1 MNAINGKFGLE
12 ASTKINTAFRIE
24 PHDRVTIE
32 GTAYR
37 YIGHSGDLISL
48 QRADGQGL
56 IDQYRLGT
64 LARLS
69 ATGRIKHEVEY
80 YLPDD
85 LKTVTAFRDDDF
97 QVSDLSPEEKQRFHI
112 CHAQMQALDEMV
124 TEGIIR
130 PATAEIEMF
139 RKELEERAIPYLAKV
154 ATEHD
159 MLAREV
165 GREQGG
171 IAKVP
176 KKRGGRR
183 TESIEFYSSDYLRK
197 LYASYKKHGPK
208 TLVDKLCKSGN
219 RTRSFTPEEQ
229 ALLMDIIQGSYLTTE
244 RKSIKATVV
253 DVQRGFDKENKRR
266 AAEEL
271 VPPRAQLRVPG
282 RDAVRGVIK
291 RLGRFRVMVARYG
304 HQHAMKKL
312 RPVGKGLDISRP
324 GERVEIDEWKIDLIS
339 YLNAPRLREAL
350 GEDFIEAIGLDKE
363 KARWWL
369 AAAIDCRTRIILGA
383 KLTRNPTSSAARE
396 CLRMVVSD
404 KGQFSDAV
412 GAPIPWTQAVVPET
426 LVADNGSAFKS
437 EIFSN
442 CCLDLQIAILR
453 TIAGIPGMR
462 GTIERVFETAGLDLM
477 PRLKGRTFSN
487 PQERGDYK
495 ASDRACLDAEDV
507 AFVLIRW
514 IVDIYHNT
522 PHEGLGGR
530 TPLEQWEADMQDGNY
545 PLRALPDTHSK
556 RLAFGDETRRKVSR
570 EGVRIMG
577 IQYHNPQLAMH
588 FLERETQMVDI
599 RWDTDDLGAVDA
611 FIGGKWIELHAV
623 HDRLNGVNLHV
634 WLKARKALRA
644 RSASRKKW
652 NQETVFKAI
661 DDIEALVKDRSI
673 LFGVVDTTYSKE
685 RLEKLERDL
694 FSSFMINETRA
705 LQSDAHQPG
714 REIPP
719 REPDPDTPADARKA
733 HRKAKI
739 GKVAVRAVQ
748 PRNEMPVRAPQ
759 TDVPE
764 ARTLIAKAKAQKVW
778 RPIKPQENNQ

>member
-1 MNAINGKFGLE
+1 MNAIIGKFGIE
-12 ASTKINTAFRIE
+12 PSTKANTGFRIE

-32 GTAYR
+32 GAAYR
-37 YIGHSGDLISL
+37 YIGRSDDLISL
-48 QRADGQGL
+48 QRADGHGL
-56 IDQYRLGT
+56 IDQYGLGT

-69 ATGRIKHEVEY
+69 AAGRIKHEVEY

-85 LKTVTAFRDDDF
+85 LKTVAAFRDVDF
-97 QVSDLSPEEKQRFHI
+97 QVSDLSPKQKQRFHI
-112 CHAQMQALDEMV
+112 SHAQMQALDEMV
-124 TEGIIR
+124 VEGIIR
-130 PATAEIEMF
+130 PATAEIEIF
-139 RKELEERAIPYLAKV
+139 RKELEQRAIPYLAKV

-165 GREQGG
+165 GRKEGSTT
-171 IAKVP
+171 KVM
-176 KKRGGRR
+176 KKRGGRK

-208 TLVDKLCKSGN
+208 ALVDKLCKSGN
-219 RTRSFTPEEQ
+219 RTRSFTSEEQ
-229 ALLMDIIQGSYLTTE
+229 ALLMDIIQASYLTTE

-271 VPPRAQLRVPG
+271 VPLRVPG
-282 RDAVRGVIK
+282 RDAVRGAIR

-304 HQHAMKKL
+304 HQYAMKKL
-312 RPVGKGLDISRP
+312 RAVGKGLDISRP

-350 GEDFIEAIGLDKE
+350 GEDFMEAIGLDRK

-369 AAAIDCRTRIILGA
+369 TAAIDCRTRIILGA

-396 CLRMVVSD
+396 CLRMIVSD
-404 KGQFSDAV
+404 KGQFSEAV
-412 GAPIPWTQAVVPET
+412 GAPTPWTQAVVPET

-442 CCLDLQIAILR
+442 CCLDLQISVLR

-522 PHEGLGGR
+522 RHEGLGGR

-545 PLRALPDTHSK
+545 PLRALPDTRSK
-556 RLAFGDETRRKVSR
+556 RLAFGNETQRKVSR

-577 IQYHNPQLAMH
+577 IQYHNPQLVMH
-588 FLERETQMVDI
+588 FLERESQVIDI
-599 RWDTDDLGAVDA
+599 RWDPDDLGAVDA
-611 FIGGKWIELHAV
+611 FIGNEWIELPAV
-623 HDRLNGVNLHV
+623 HDRFKGVNLHV

-644 RSASRKKW
+644 RSASRTKW

-673 LFGVVDTTYSKE
+673 LFGIVDTTYSEK
-685 RLEKLERDL
+685 RLEQLERDL
-694 FSSFMINETRA
+694 FSSFMINDTKT
-705 LQSDAHQPG
+705 LQPDDHQPG
-714 REIPP
+714 RKIPP

-733 HRKAKI
+733 HRKAKT
-739 GKVAVRAVQ
+739 GKVAVRSAQ
-748 PRNEMPVRAPQ
+748 PGNEMPLQAPQ
-759 TDVPE
+759 TDAPE
-764 ARTLIAKAKAQKVW
+764 VRTATTKARAQKVW
-778 RPIKPQENNQ
+778 RLIKSQETNQ